1 MPPSRCRAITSLNRK
16 GGVGKTHLC
25 WLIASLCQESG
36 KRCLVVDLDPQA
48 NFTSSLLS
56 DTESELSV
64 AQLFL
69 TSVEPDCAALV
80 RQTAYEFIDV
90 LPSSPRPEPFNITDR
105 AAWESE
111 DLHLSLSESVAELR
125 PDYDYILFDCPPS
138 LSLVSYAA
146 LCASDYVMVPLE
158 AARWGALGTQHIA
171 AAVEEVQARFND
183 RLRLLGYVVSRYKQ
197 RRAYQQTYLQ
207 QLREHFGEDAFD
219 TVIPDLA
226 SFEKSVT
233 DRIPITLHSPS
244 SHASHI
250 AHQFFAEV
258 EDRCERFESLS
269 EPVGRRSVQHAA

>member
-1 MPPSRCRAITSLNRK
+1 MNAARCRAITSLNRK

-25 WLIASLCQESG
+25 WLIASLCQENG

-48 NFTSSLLS
+48 NFTSSFLA
-56 DTESELSV
+56 DDAVEVSV
-64 AQLFL
+64 EQLFNPA
-69 TSVEPDCAALV
+69 SDPDVRALI
-80 RQTAYEFIDV
+80 RHTAYEFIDV
-90 LPSSPRPEPFNITDR
+90 LPSSPRLESFNITER
-105 AAWESE
+105 AAWENE
-111 DLHLSLSESVAELR
+111 DLHLSLSEAIDELQGG
-125 PDYDYILFDCPPS
+125 YDYILFDCPPS

-146 LCASDYVMVPLE
+146 LCASDYVIIPLE

-183 RLRLLGYVVSRYKQ
+183 RLQLLGYVVSRYKQ

-207 QLREHFGEDAFD
+207 QLRGHFGDEAFD

-233 DRIPITLHSPS
+233 DRIPLTLHSPS

-250 AHQFFAEV
+250 ARQFFAEV
-258 EDRCERFESLS
+258 EERCQGFESLGQ
-269 EPVGRRSVQHAA
+269 PVGSRRVQHAA